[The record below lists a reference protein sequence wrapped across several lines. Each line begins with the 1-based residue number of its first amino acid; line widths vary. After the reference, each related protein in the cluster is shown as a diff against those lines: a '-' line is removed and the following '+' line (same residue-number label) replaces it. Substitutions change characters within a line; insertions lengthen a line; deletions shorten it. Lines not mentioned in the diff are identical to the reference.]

1 LLSSLLDDE
10 AGLREDAISP
20 PHSDAAVVAFMVDRW
35 KLVVLVVRIFDTHH
49 VQLKKK
55 EKHLALPAGGILAYA
70 RYDTSNK

>member
-1 LLSSLLDDE
+1 MSSLLDDE

-49 VQLKKK
+49 LLKKK
-55 EKHLALPAGGILAYA
+55 EKHLALPLSGILAYA
-70 RYDTSNK
+70 RYDTSKVY